1 MAKRAQ
7 GQRVLAFIG
16 ENSSQGK
23 QKRIDYDSEPPD
35 VCTQRQQVMA
45 EAEERRRHR
54 EFMSL
59 QLIGGAQSVR
69 DSEMRKRKSI

>member
-16 ENSSQGK
+16 ENTSQGK
-23 QKRIDYDSEPPD
+23 QKRIDYDSVPPD
-35 VCTQRQQVMA
+35 VCTPRQQVID
-45 EAEERRRHR
+45 EAEDRRRHR

-69 DSEMRKRKSI
+69 DSELRKRKSI